1 MIIVLIGVAGSG
13 KTTVGELLAARLRF
27 PFLDADE
34 LHTPECVEQ
43 MTRGEPLT
51 DAQRNAW
58 FGRVVAA
65 AEARDPLVLACSML
79 RRTHR
84 DRVRAVGDVRMFLLD
99 MPASVLERRLQQ
111 RPGHFFPARLLQ
123 GQLETLER
131 PLPEEGI
138 VVVDA
143 ARPATDVLGAIVA
156 KLERERP
163 SPRHEQG

>member
-13 KTTVGELLAARLRF
+13 KTTLGQMLAARLHLA
-27 PFLDADE
+27 FLDADE
-34 LHTPECVEQ
+34 LHTPEAVEQ

-65 AEARDPLVLACSML
+65 AEARDPQVLACSAL
-79 RRTHR
+79 RRAHR
-84 DRVRAVGDVRMFLLD
+84 DRLRAVGDVRMFLLD
-99 MPASVLERRLQQ
+99 VPASVLERRLQQ

-123 GQLETLER
+123 SQLETLER
-131 PLPEEGI
+131 TLPEEGI

-143 ARPATDVLGAIVA
+143 ARPDAEVLDAIVA
-156 KLERERP
+156 NLERNRP
-163 SPRHEQG
+163 GPRHEQW